1 MKKFSTILLV
11 VFAMNMGVQAALQ
24 EKLDYP
30 TNMLTVDS
38 VVSSMEGREDTMVT
52 KISGISGGDSV
63 EVVVPMSSGG
73 AGGGGSTGGGAGSA
87 ITDPAEIF
95 EPAQPAKEE
104 PPFALHRFYLSDF
117 SGAPIN
123 DFYPGQA
130 VNINAQISKREPVQD
145 EPTAVI
151 AVMDANNVLQ
161 QIKTMRLDTKEE
173 MATVQLSYV
182 LPEQFHGMHAK
193 LFLWDGLDT
202 MEPVLCADT
211 VYLYET
217 RTQSAD
223 FTITEVLA
231 SEEEQLWFKL
241 EIDVSDG
248 KTAQEELIA
257 VGDAQLLP
265 YLGYHCSGTLYFQG
279 SEVQLKEVQPEKR
292 NVLEVESETINIHQR
307 MEVID
312 GKLTI
317 EYRDKSGNLKLLTM
331 KRGSAVYRNGQKTD
345 MALEDILQ
353 EYLQLTQYK
362 TFQLQLLMENE
373 TECETVFI
381 SEKENYMVETRSDE
395 EKSFVDLRF
404 GDTVSL
410 KDGIICGCVSIYK
423 DGSEVSFGDIQEN
436 DVLTFD
442 GIYSAEGAFISGTV
456 EVSDRIVGGLIE
468 ELDTTDK
475 IATIGANRYPF
486 DYKIDLMAGMEKWFY
501 LNADGKIVYWEN
513 TMENKRD
520 LLFVTKITEI
530 PGMNE
535 EMIVTGMNL
544 DGEWKEYSMYRGSVK
559 VNGER
564 YYGKFTD
571 FEKKEMGIRGEA
583 DGSYFVNQLIFIG
596 TNSSGDLTRYHTRP
610 NENQYI
616 ERKYFTS
623 FSLPEGQAYQKE
635 SSSFGQIKL
644 NQETAIVSYDSAAAQ
659 LRPLETKDIVITTAA
674 ALADGTQATED
685 TVAYNVDRSMTATA
699 IVGPDLFQ

>member
-1 MKKFSTILLV
+1 MKKFSMILLC
-11 VFAMNMGVQAALQ
+11 VFVMNMGIQAAAQ

-63 EVVVPMSSGG
+63 EVVVPVSSGWV
-73 AGGGGSTGGGAGSA
+73 GGGSTGGGAGSA

-130 VNINAQISKREPVQD
+130 VNINAQISKMEPVQD

-161 QIKTMRLDTKEE
+161 QIKTMHLDTKEE

-202 MEPVLCADT
+202 MEPILCADT
-211 VYLYET
+211 LYLYET
-217 RTQSAD
+217 RTQSAE

-241 EIDVSDG
+241 EIDSSDG
-248 KTAQEELIA
+248 KTEHEELIA

-307 MEVID
+307 MEIID

-345 MALEDILQ
+345 MDLEEILQ
-353 EYLQLTQYK
+353 EYLHVMQYK
-362 TFQLQLLMENE
+362 PFRLQLLMENE
-373 TECETVFI
+373 TECDTVFI
-381 SEKENYMVETRSDE
+381 YEKENYMVETRSDE

-404 GDTVSL
+404 GDTISL
-410 KDGIICGCVSIYK
+410 KDGIACGSVRIYK
-423 DGSEVSFGDIQEN
+423 DGREVSFGDTQEN
-436 DVLTFD
+436 DALTFD

-456 EVSDRIVGGLIE
+456 EVSDRVIRGSIHELKSENKMIE
-468 ELDTTDK
+468 
-475 IATIGANRYPF
+475 IAGIWYPF
-486 DYKIDLMAGMEKWFY
+486 DYKIELAAGMEKWFY
-501 LNADGKIVYWEN
+501 LNTDGEIVYWEN

-520 LLFVTKITEI
+520 LLFVTKITEK
-530 PGMNE
+530 PGIE
-535 EMIVTGMNL
+535 KEMIVTGMNL
-544 DGEWKEYSMYRGSVK
+544 DGEWKEYSMNLKEVAI
-559 VNGER
+559 NGEY

-596 TNSSGDLTRYHTRP
+596 TNPAGDLTRYNTRP

-685 TVAYNVDRSMTATA
+685 TVAYNVNRSMTATA
-699 IVGPDLFQ
+699 ITVERCVQ